1 MNIACVLKG
10 GPNRT
15 ISVDGKLYRFEM
27 NPAAGPG
34 FLNRRDQVIDGQKTP
49 QKVWEAVSLWAQQGG
64 RLDETGLC
72 IWDRPPKEMLK
83 PMGGRNYLLVGYEP
97 GERGS

>member
-10 GPNRT
+10 GPDRT

-27 NPAAGPG
+27 NPYSGPG
-34 FLNRRDQVIDGQKTP
+34 FLNKRGEVTDRHIP
-49 QKVWEAVSLWAQQGG
+49 QKVWEAVSLWAQQGE

-72 IWDRPPKEMLK
+72 VWDRPPKEILK

>member
-1 MNIACVLKG
+1 MKVACLLAG

-34 FLNRRDQVIDGQKTP
+34 FLNKRGEVTDRYIP
-49 QKVWEAVSLWAQQGG
+49 QKVWEAVSLWAQQGE

-72 IWDRPPKEMLK
+72 VWDRPPKEMLK
-83 PMGGRNYLLVGYEP
+83 PMGGRNYLVGYEP